1 MTDQRR
7 PVHLAILVGLS
18 ASAYAGSL
26 AAVTTLQSATDA
38 SITAQRE
45 PIRASAEAIAAG
57 HDDLEAQVVETARRY
72 GLVSDRYGALLSEF
86 NDLTASFD
94 ALAANTAKVS
104 DTAKALPSRIALPKV
119 VAAPR
124 ITRVSASAIHATTGA
139 SGG

>member
-7 PVHLAILVGLS
+7 PVHLAILVGVS

-26 AAVTTLQSATDA
+26 AFVTTLQSATDA

-45 PIRASAEAIAAG
+45 PIRAAADAIAAG
-57 HDDLEAQVVETARRY
+57 HSELEAAVVEAARRY
-72 GLVSDRYGALLSEF
+72 GLVGDQYGALLPEF
-86 NDLTASFD
+86 TQVEASLD
-94 ALAANTAKVS
+94 ALATTTAKVS
-104 DTAKALPSRIALPKV
+104 NSAQALPTRVSLPKV

-124 ITRVSASAIHATTGA
+124 ITRVAAPASHATTGA